1 MQRRSEAA
9 RSGKMKRALIAVAM
23 LILVPVLAFVGLIAS
38 TFAGNKEL
46 VDGIELPGAARLIKD
61 GFVALFV
68 LPAGDKEVALV
79 DCGNDEKGAAV
90 LAELTRRG
98 LGPEAVKAIFLT
110 HGHPDHIAGCHLFT
124 SAKIYAFAGDV
135 PVANGTGRS
144 KGFLPSKMETPEAKR
159 TKVTD
164 TVTDGQV
171 VSVGTLNVKVFAVP
185 GHTAGSASYLANNTL
200 YMGDNGTGASNG
212 TMKPAP
218 WVFSD
223 DSAQNQRSLE
233 ALGKRITREGDVV
246 TVLAFAHS
254 GPFEGAEALTSFH
267 VKE

>member
-1 MQRRSEAA
+1 
-9 RSGKMKRALIAVAM
+9 MKRALIALAV
-23 LILVPVLAFVGLIAS
+23 LIVVPVLAFAGLMAS
-38 TFAGNKEL
+38 TFAGNMEL
-46 VDGIELPGAARLIKD
+46 VDGVDLPGQARLVKD

-68 LPAGDKEVALV
+68 LPAGDKEVALI
-79 DCGNDEKGAAV
+79 DCGNDEKGTAV

-98 LGPEAVKAIFLT
+98 LGPDAVKAIFLT

-124 SAKIYAFAGDV
+124 QAKVYGLAGDV

-159 TKVTD
+159 IQITN
-164 TVTDGQV
+164 TVTDGQMV
-171 VSVGTLNVKVFAVP
+171 NVGELNVKVFAVP

-200 YMGDNGTGASNG
+200 FMGDNGTGASNG

-233 ALGKRITREGDVV
+233 ALGKRITLEADDVRA
-246 TVLAFAHS
+246 LAFAHS
-254 GPFEGAEALTSFH
+254 GPFESAEALTAFH
-267 VKE
+267 AKE